1 MASVINT
8 NLASLYAQ
16 RNLSGAQDALSTSV
30 ERLSSGLRIN
40 RAKDDAAGL
49 GISEQIKRQI
59 TALNQG
65 VRNANDAI
73 SMVQATEGSLS
84 EVSDILMRM
93 KELAVQGRDDA
104 LSVTQRKA
112 ISDELVQLKNE
123 INSIADRTSFNGLS
137 LLKNSVQQE
146 VDETNSTLKATSY
159 AGAVA
164 GAASISI
171 SGLVLRN
178 ANVGDYSV
186 NISTTAIEIEASAN
200 TGTSTRQSITI
211 GSLTAAET
219 KLFDFD
225 ELGIQ
230 FQIKNDSGSALAGTT
245 LSASLAAAITSLQID
260 NDWNTATFQ
269 LGSSTRDTFST
280 SGFKDIRIT
289 GYNNNSSVA
298 TSTGIKED
306 DVFDDIYTTL
316 DTIDGNSVGVL
327 TSTNFATLA
336 NRIETAII
344 TVGDFRSYLGAQQ
357 NRIEFAIAN
366 TQAQS
371 ENLSAANSRI
381 RDTDFAAE
389 TANLTRTQIM
399 QQAATAMLAQ
409 ANQMPNVILAL
420 LK

>member
-1 MASVINT
+1 MPSVINT

-16 RNLSGAQDALSTSV
+16 KNLSGAQDALSNSV

-84 EVSDILMRM
+84 EVSDILIRM
-93 KELAVQGRDDA
+93 KELSVQGRDDA
-104 LSVTQRKA
+104 LSLTQRKA

-123 INSIADRTSFNGLS
+123 INSIADRTQFNGLS
-137 LLKNSVQQE
+137 LLKNSLQQE
-146 VDETNSTLKATSY
+146 VRSGSGITENATINT
-159 AGAVA
+159 
-164 GAASISI
+164 SIVVN
-171 SGLVLRN
+171 GLTLRN
-178 ANVGDYSV
+178 ANVGTYDM
-186 NISTTAIEIEASAN
+186 TFTATAIVISAGVT
-200 TGTSTRQSITI
+200 TGTTTRQSISIGTI
-211 GSLTAAET
+211 SAGET

-230 FQIKNDSGSALAGTT
+230 FQLYSSVAATTMAGTT
-245 LSASLAAAITSLQID
+245 DNLALHVD
-260 NDWNTATFQ
+260 DDFNTARFQ
-269 LGSSTRDTFST
+269 LGSSTRDTMDI
-280 SGFKDIRIT
+280 SGFKDIRIND
-289 GYNNNSSVA
+289 YNQNSSVA
-298 TSTGIKED
+298 TSTGVKED

-316 DTIDGNSVGVL
+316 NTISGNSVSVL

-344 TVGDFRSYLGAQQ
+344 TIGDFRSYLGAQH
-357 NRIEFAIAN
+357 NRLEYAVGNIKS
-366 TQAQS
+366 QS

-389 TANLTRTQIM
+389 TANLTRTQIL

>member
-1 MASVINT
+1 
-8 NLASLYAQ
+8 
-16 RNLSGAQDALSTSV
+16 
-30 ERLSSGLRIN
+30 
-40 RAKDDAAGL
+40 
-49 GISEQIKRQI
+49 
-59 TALNQG
+59 LNQG

-146 VDETNSTLKATSY
+146 VNSSSTLKD
-159 AGAVA
+159 GAV
-164 GAASISI
+164 GSVTM
-171 SGLVLRN
+171 SGTILRN
-178 ANVGDYSV
+178 ANVGTYDVS
-186 NISTTAIEIEASAN
+186 ITASAIAISAGVT
-200 TGTSTRQSITI
+200 TGTSVRQAITI
-211 GSLTAAET
+211 DSTLASGET
-219 KLFDFD
+219 QLFDFD

-230 FQIKNDSGSALAGTT
+230 FQIKNTESAAGASFTSALAA
-245 LSASLAAAITSLQID
+245 LSTKTIIID

-280 SGFKDIRIT
+280 SGFKDIRIN
-289 GYNNNSSVA
+289 GHNQNSSVA

-306 DVFDDIYTTL
+306 DVFDDISETL
-316 DTIDGNSVGVL
+316 GIIDGNSVSVL

>member
-1 MASVINT
+1 MT
-8 NLASLYAQ
+8 
-16 RNLSGAQDALSTSV
+16 
-30 ERLSSGLRIN
+30 
-40 RAKDDAAGL
+40 
-49 GISEQIKRQI
+49 I
-59 TALNQG
+59 TAT
-65 VRNANDAI
+65 AIAI
-73 SMVQATEGSLS
+73 S
-84 EVSDILMRM
+84 
-93 KELAVQGRDDA
+93 
-104 LSVTQRKA
+104 
-112 ISDELVQLKNE
+112 
-123 INSIADRTSFNGLS
+123 
-137 LLKNSVQQE
+137 
-146 VDETNSTLKATSY
+146 
-159 AGAVA
+159 AG
-164 GAASISI
+164 I
-171 SGLVLRN
+171 
-178 ANVGDYSV
+178 
-186 NISTTAIEIEASAN
+186 T
-200 TGTSTRQSITI
+200 TGTTVRQSISTSTI
-211 GSLTAAET
+211 SAGETA
-219 KLFDFD
+219 LYDFD

-230 FQIKNDSGSALAGTT
+230 IQILSADDDGTT
-245 LSASLAAAITSLQID
+245 AAELGNGTPIGATIIVD

>member
-1 MASVINT
+1 MASVIGT

-16 RNLSGAQDALSTSV
+16 KNLSGAQDALSNSV

-65 VRNANDAI
+65 ARNANDAI

-84 EVSDILMRM
+84 EVSDILIRM

-112 ISDELVQLKNE
+112 ISDELVALKNE
-123 INSIADRTSFNGLS
+123 INSIADRTQFNGLS
-137 LLKNSVQQE
+137 LLKNSLQQE
-146 VDETNSTLKATSY
+146 VNSSGSLKDGAGGTGVTSSLTVSGMTLRNVSVGSYTVSVGSLSVTVTADDSTSIGGT
-159 AGAVA
+159 AQTV
-164 GAASISI
+164 SVT
-171 SGLVLRN
+171 SGL
-178 ANVGDYSV
+178 AVG
-186 NISTTAIEIEASAN
+186 AS
-200 TGTSTRQSITI
+200 Q
-211 GSLTAAET
+211 L
-219 KLFDFD
+219 LDFD
-225 ELGIQ
+225 ELGIS
-230 FQIKNDSGSALAGTT
+230 FTITNRDD
-245 LSASLAAAITSLQID
+245 AAITTMTTWTTPAKLIVD
-260 NDWNTATFQ
+260 NDFNTARFQ
-269 LGSSTRDTFST
+269 LGSSTRDIMDVT
-280 SGFKDIRIT
+280 GFKDIRIT
-289 GYNNNSSVA
+289 GYNNNTA
-298 TSTGIKED
+298 TGTLGIVED
-306 DVFDDIYTTL
+306 AVFDNISETL
-316 DTIDGNSVGVL
+316 DIIDGNSVTVL

-344 TVGDFRSYLGAQQ
+344 TIGDFRGSLGAQQ
-357 NRIEFAIAN
+357 NRLEYAIGN
-366 TQAQS
+366 IKAQS

-389 TANLTRTQIM
+389 TANLTRTQIL